1 MKYEKREDLK
11 RVYLDTNVLVTALL
25 KKDSNS
31 RIILDIVNEGKL
43 RAVIS
48 DYSIEELRAVLRR
61 LLNKTDADKRCYF
74 FIKMV
79 NLNPSFDVV
88 NYSNH
93 KIKKEQYEDL
103 IVEKDLPHLVIAAE
117 ENIEVIIAK
126 DKHFTNQSIMRTVT
140 PKQLLKEMSIKTFD
154 SDL

>member
-1 MKYEKREDLK
+1 
-11 RVYLDTNVLVTALL
+11 VLVTALL

-48 DYSIEELRAVLRR
+48 DYGIEELKTVLRR
-61 LLNKTDADKRCYF
+61 LLIKIDADKRCYF

-79 NLNPSFDVV
+79 SLNPLFEVV
-88 NYSNH
+88 NYENH
-93 KIKKEQYEDL
+93 KTKKELYENF

-117 ENIEVIIAK
+117 ENIELIIAK
-126 DKHFTNQSIMRTVT
+126 DKHFTNQSIVKTVT
-140 PKQLLKEMSIKTFD
+140 PKQFLKEMNIKTFD